1 MEPEAAK
8 RDRAANHQPRSAKYG
23 ERWLAPHSAYGVIDV
38 CAPFASRSI
47 AKLEHHPAL
56 SLNGQAYAALAG
68 DTVLCF
74 IMSIREKIVNLGQPS
89 RDEHDEIL
97 RTPRAC
103 RKPPKFCS
111 RGRSGRVTSVL
122 ESSHNESTF
131 SSLVSSCDPL
141 HNEMSE
147 GLMCDA
153 DPATNSSHDK
163 TPASGESEN
172 LVAQCLCIYM

>member
-8 RDRAANHQPRSAKYG
+8 RDRAANHQSRSVKYG

-47 AKLEHHPAL
+47 AKLEHRPAL
-56 SLNGQAYAALAG
+56 PLNGQAYAVLAEG
-68 DTVLCF
+68 TMLC
-74 IMSIREKIVNLGQPS
+74 MMDIREQFAHPVQLS
-89 RDEHDEIL
+89 EDEDDEIL

-111 RGRSGRVTSVL
+111 RGRSGRVTGVL

-131 SSLVSSCDPL
+131 SSLVSSDPL
-141 HNEMSE
+141 FNELSE
-147 GLMCDA
+147 DLMCDA
-153 DPATNSSHDK
+153 DAATDLPCNR
-163 TPASGESEN
+163 TPASRGCGN
-172 LVAQCLCIYM
+172 LVA